1 VSKKQNPVILNEAQ
15 HSEESLQK
23 AKYFNFMSSQFPMF
37 LRVLKN
43 AIISLHLRELCDRNI
58 QFPQSFIANEFR
70 QLCFL
75 KNIRIINNLCV
86 SKNCKRCYTKKD
98 LLKISKPFVVKNLCN
113 NYCGKI
119 TPSTTCTIPL
129 DAGTVAIIFTVPL
142 IVGLPFTILI
152 VIFLPSTIPND

>member
-1 VSKKQNPVILNEAQ
+1 MIE
-15 HSEESLQK
+15 
-23 AKYFNFMSSQFPMF
+23 
-37 LRVLKN
+37 
-43 AIISLHLRELCDRNI
+43 NI

-75 KNIRIINNLCV
+75 KNIGIIKNLCV
-86 SKNCKRCYTKKD
+86 KKIAKDAIKKRLT
-98 LLKISKPFVVKNLCN
+98 KISKPFVVKNLCN

-129 DAGTVAIIFTVPL
+129 DAGTVAIILTVPL
-142 IVGLPFTILI
+142 MVGLPFTILI

>member
-1 VSKKQNPVILNEAQ
+1 
-15 HSEESLQK
+15 
-23 AKYFNFMSSQFPMF
+23 MF
-37 LRVLKN
+37 LRALKN
-43 AIISLHLRELCDRNI
+43 AIISHHLRELCDRHTRTSYLI
-58 QFPQSFIANEFR
+58 PHQFPHRFIANEFR
-70 QLCFL
+70 QLCSL

-129 DAGTVAIIFTVPL
+129 DAGTVAIILTVPL
-142 IVGLPFTILI
+142 MVGLPFTILI

>member
-1 VSKKQNPVILNEAQ
+1 MKNLFKKYNISTSRLHNFQCFSESSKAPSFHHISENFVIE
-15 HSEESLQK
+15 
-23 AKYFNFMSSQFPMF
+23 
-37 LRVLKN
+37 
-43 AIISLHLRELCDRNI
+43 NI

-70 QLCFL
+70 QLCSL

-129 DAGTVAIIFTVPL
+129 DAGTVAIILTVPL

-152 VIFLPSTIPND
+152 LIFLPSTMPND

>member
-1 VSKKQNPVILNEAQ
+1 
-15 HSEESLQK
+15 
-23 AKYFNFMSSQFPMF
+23 MF
-37 LRVLKN
+37 LSALKN
-43 AIISLHLRELCDRNI
+43 AILSQHLRELCDRNTRI
-58 QFPQSFIANEFR
+58 SYLIPHQFPHRFIANEFR
-70 QLCFL
+70 QLCSL

-129 DAGTVAIIFTVPL
+129 DAGTVAIILTVPL
-142 IVGLPFTILI
+142 MVGLPFTILI
-152 VIFLPSTIPND
+152 VIFLPSTMPND